1 MSDRPT
7 DVGTDLAFG
16 RFYAAHYP
24 KVLAYCRRRVGP
36 EAAEDASTEVFTAA
50 WRKWSKVP
58 KGEAALP
65 WLYGA
70 AHREMLH
77 QWRSA
82 ARYRRLIDRMQ
93 RLGRP
98 DPPGPDQVVVDG
110 VEAELAR
117 QALTRLRQ
125 SDQEV
130 LRLGLWEE
138 LTNTEIAAV
147 LGLTENAVAMRFLRA
162 KQRFGDQYRASER
175 RHLKS
180 PGRAGSGGGE

>member
-7 DVGTDLAFG
+7 DVGTDPAFG
-16 RFYAAHYP
+16 RFYAEHYP
-24 KVLAYCRRRVGP
+24 KVLAYCRRRAGP
-36 EAAEDASTEVFTAA
+36 EAAEDASTEVFTAV
-50 WRKWSKVP
+50 WRKWPKVP
-58 KGEAALP
+58 QGEGALP

-82 ARYRRLIDRMQ
+82 ARYRRLVDRLQ
-93 RLGRP
+93 WLGRP
-98 DPPGPDQVVVDG
+98 DPSGPDQVVLEG
-110 VEAELAR
+110 VEAEVAR
-117 QALTRLRQ
+117 HALTRLRQ

-130 LRLGLWEE
+130 LRLALWEE

-162 KQRFGDQYRASER
+162 KRRFGDQYRALEKR
-175 RHLKS
+175 RLGHAT
-180 PGRAGSGGGE
+180 RAMSGGHR